1 MSQNSSRVVTVT
13 MNPALDISTSAP
25 AVRATDKVR
34 CTVPRRDPG
43 GGGLNVA
50 RVLHSLGEDATA
62 VFPSGGHCGRA
73 IADLLSGEQVRF
85 FAEPI
90 SGSTRESFTVDD
102 ISTGQQYRF
111 VLPGP
116 MLTDAEVDSCLAR
129 VRKFATESR
138 FVVVS
143 GSLPPGVGCDFCQRL
158 ADSLTD
164 TGAQLV
170 VDTSGGALR
179 GLQRGVYL
187 VKPSIRELREWVDGP
202 LETKAEQAAA
212 ARSIVEGGVSEV
224 VVVSLGADGALVVTA
239 DICEYVPS
247 VDIASISGVGAGD
260 SMVAGIVY
268 SLVHNRSLVEAV
280 QFGVAAGA
288 AMLQTPGTAACKP
301 ADVEMY
307 YARIQELSELGVF
320 PS

>member
-1 MSQNSSRVVTVT
+1 MAQNSSHIVTVT
-13 MNPALDISTSAP
+13 MNPALDISTSVP
-25 AVRATDKVR
+25 AVLATDKMR
-34 CTVPRRDPG
+34 CAAPRRDPG

-62 VFPSGGHCGRA
+62 LFPSGGHCGQSVQ
-73 IADLLSGEQVRF
+73 DLLT
-85 FAEPI
+85 AERVQFSAVPI
-90 SGSTRESFTVDD
+90 SGSTRESFTVEDV
-102 ISTGQQYRF
+102 STGRQYRF

-116 MLTDAEVDSCLAR
+116 RLTDAEVNSCLAR
-129 VRKFATESR
+129 VREFATGSR

-143 GSLPPGVGCDFCQRL
+143 GSLPPGVGAEFCQRL
-158 ADSLTD
+158 ADLLTD
-164 TGAQLV
+164 TEALLV

-179 GLQRGVYL
+179 ALRRGVYL
-187 VKPSIRELREWVDGP
+187 VKPSIRELREWVDRP
-202 LETKAEQAAA
+202 LATRTEQAVA
-212 ARSIVEGGVSEV
+212 ARSIVEQGVSEV

-247 VDIASISGVGAGD
+247 VDVAVISGVGAGD

-268 SLVHNRSLVEAV
+268 SLLHERSLVESM

-288 AMLQTPGTAACKP
+288 AMLQTPGTAPCKP
-301 ADVEMY
+301 SDVE
-307 YARIQELSELGVF
+307 AFFRSVVERSTLGVL

>member
-13 MNPALDISTSAP
+13 MNPALDISTTAP
-25 AVRATDKVR
+25 VVRATEKVR
-34 CTVPRRDPG
+34 CTAPRRDPG

-73 IADLLSGEQVRF
+73 IADLLRSEQVWF
-85 FAEPI
+85 SPEPI
-90 SGSTRESFTVDD
+90 SASTRESFTVDD
-102 ISTGQQYRF
+102 ISTGRQYRF

-116 MLTDAEVDSCLAR
+116 TLTDAEVESCLAR
-129 VRKFATESR
+129 VREFATGSR

-143 GSLPPGVGCDFCQRL
+143 GSLPPGVDPDFCQRL
-158 ADSLTD
+158 ADLLAD
-164 TGAQLV
+164 TEALLV
-170 VDTSGGALR
+170 VDTSGSALR
-179 GLQRGVYL
+179 ALQRRVYL
-187 VKPSIRELREWVDGP
+187 VKPSIRELREWVDRP
-202 LETKAEQAAA
+202 LETRAEQAAA
-212 ARSIVEGGVSEV
+212 ARDIVEQGVSEV
-224 VVVSLGADGALVVTA
+224 VVVSLGSDGALVVTA

-247 VDIASISGVGAGD
+247 VDVAVISGVGAGD

-288 AMLQTPGTAACKP
+288 AMLQTPGTAPCRG
-301 ADVEMY
+301 ADVEEY
-307 YARIQELSELGVF
+307 FDVIVERSTLGVLPF
-320 PS
+320 

>member
-1 MSQNSSRVVTVT
+1 MLRNDSRVVTVT

-34 CTVPRRDPG
+34 CAAPRRDPG

-85 FAEPI
+85 SPQPI

-102 ISTGQQYRF
+102 VSTGHQYRF

-116 MLTDAEVDSCLAR
+116 RLTDAEVNSTLAR
-129 VRKFATESR
+129 VREFATGSR

-143 GSLPPGVGCDFCQRL
+143 GSLPPGVGADFCQRL
-158 ADSLTD
+158 ADVLTE
-164 TGAQLV
+164 TEALLV

-179 GLQRGVYL
+179 ALRRGVYL
-187 VKPSIRELREWVDGP
+187 VKPSIRELREWVDRP
-202 LETKAEQAAA
+202 LETRAEQAVA
-212 ARSIVEGGVSEV
+212 ARNIVEQGVSEV

-247 VDIASISGVGAGD
+247 VDVPMISGVGAGD

-268 SLVHNRSLVEAV
+268 SLLRRRSLVESV
-280 QFGVAAGA
+280 QLGVAAGA
-288 AMLQTPGTAACKP
+288 AMLQTPGTAPCKP

-307 YARIQELSELGVF
+307 YGRIRQLVDPGVI